1 MTKTV
6 VMLDSYS
13 LFKPKLYVRTP
24 KMDFV
29 GSHWIDLFVHP
40 DWPETH
46 YIDQTGLKL
55 TEISLSLLLKL
66 RRLKA
71 CPTTLGNK

>member
-6 VMLDSYS
+6 FVLDSYS
-13 LFKPKLYVRTP
+13 LFKPKLHVRTP

-29 GSHWIDLFVHP
+29 VSQWINLFVHP

-46 YIDQTGLKL
+46 YIDQTALKL

-66 RRLKA
+66 
-71 CPTTLGNK
+71 

>member
-29 GSHWIDLFVHP
+29 GSHWIFLS
-40 DWPETH
+40 TL
-46 YIDQTGLKL
+46 TGLKL
-55 TEISLSLLLKL
+55 AI
-66 RRLKA
+66 
-71 CPTTLGNK
+71 